1 MQNGLQSPMLI
12 YDLPNQEV
20 AINLGGPQV
29 PHWQLYEGPN
39 FPELSTISF
48 YLDKVV
54 TRETKGG
61 NNKDMGPKQLALQ

>member
-29 PHWQLYEGPN
+29 PQIGSYMRAQTFQSWVQSA
-39 FPELSTISF
+39 FIW
-48 YLDKVV
+48 
-54 TRETKGG
+54 TKLWDLK
-61 NNKDMGPKQLALQ
+61 N